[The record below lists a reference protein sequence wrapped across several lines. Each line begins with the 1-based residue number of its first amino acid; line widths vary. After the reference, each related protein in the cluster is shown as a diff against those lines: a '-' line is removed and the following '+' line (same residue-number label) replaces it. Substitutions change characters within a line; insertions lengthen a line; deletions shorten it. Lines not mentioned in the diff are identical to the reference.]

1 MTRPDALPRKL
12 AAEALGICMPVIS
25 VIGSG
30 IMVQNLSGENVKLD
44 LLANAIAKGTMLFA
58 S

>member
-12 AAEALGICMPVIS
+12 AAEALAICMSVIS

-30 IMVQNLSGENVKLD
+30 IVVQNLSGENVRLD
-44 LLANAIAKGTMLFA
+44 PLANAIAKGAMLFA